1 MEDVFLFLHI
11 PKTGGTTLEH
21 AVGHYTDRTNERY
34 LHHYHYVQNYS
45 DHFLDAYHIPRLE
58 NRTKEQQEKIKI
70 ITGHSVACN
79 SHKWLR
85 VNKNP
90 KIFSIIRHPV
100 ERLLSSFNYR
110 HRMTVL
116 LQEKKPFAGSPP
128 YLDDNAR
135 RQNKTANDYNSL
147 YEFYQDA
154 EQEKNLQCK
163 WLIKCFYLYNNSTWQ
178 KMPKYIF
185 GPDVGLDVDQAIS
198 NTHPDWFFFAD
209 KFDIDWFSFTETI
222 FPELWHLDTTDNLDS
237 FLPSFCAH
245 AGLEYVD
252 TEIKNKSSDTLVE
265 PYWTLDDVMNQAD
278 IDKLINEE
286 IHDFKL
292 YETAKHWRKPF

>member
-1 MEDVFLFLHI
+1 MDDIFLFLHI

-21 AVGHYTDRTNERY
+21 AVGHYTDRTNDRY
-34 LHHYHYVQNYS
+34 LKHYHYVQNYS

-58 NRTKEQQEKIKI
+58 NRTREQQNKIKI
-70 ITGHSVACN
+70 LTGHSIACN

-90 KIFSIIRHPV
+90 KILSIVRNPV

-110 HRMTVL
+110 HRMSVL
-116 LQEKKPFAGSPP
+116 LQEKKPFSGSPP
-128 YLDDNAR
+128 PLNDNAR
-135 RQNKTANDYNSL
+135 RQLKTAEDYTTL

-163 WLIKCFYLYNNSTWQ
+163 WLIKCFYMYHDNAWQ
-178 KMPKYIF
+178 KLPKYIF
-185 GPDVGLDVDQAIS
+185 GPDVGLDVNQAIN

-209 KFDIDWFSFTETI
+209 ALEINWYKFTETI
-222 FPELWHLDTTDNLDS
+222 FPEIWHLETTENLDN
-237 FLPSFCAH
+237 FLPDFCAY
-245 AGLEYVD
+245 ADLEYID
-252 TEIKNKSSDTLVE
+252 AEHKNKTADSLVNS
-265 PYWTLDDVMNQAD
+265 YWTLDEVMNQPD

-292 YETAKHWRKPF
+292 YEVAKQWRRPF